1 MVTIKD
7 FEVPK
12 HCGEC
17 IFHIDNYPYAT
28 HTDMYRLNA
37 QIETQELVDY
47 LIDDITDVAQTKGNE
62 YSVEKARNEAI
73 KWLKEKRDYRIY
85 KNTRDLSHEMNCK

>member
-1 MVTIKD
+1 MKEITTYQLFCKLRGQTFIA
-7 FEVPK
+7 PI
-12 HCGEC
+12 GS
-17 IFHIDNYPYAT
+17 T
-28 HTDMYRLNA
+28 HTDIYRLNA

-73 KWLKEKRDYRIY
+73 KWLKEKRDYIDEII
-85 KNTRDLSHEMNCK
+85 KESN